1 VDPVFLDQLQHLQ
14 QILLKTKDTSN
25 ESKSSVKFDKKLLDF
40 DYGEEEDDDVVV
52 TNSPNTTTS
61 ANTQHNAI
69 STNSSLE
76 SLGLLLTN
84 PEVFIIYRI
93 SEISYITTNFYIYTI
108 HYHYVLFLKVLRQL
122 QTLQQTMQNNA
133 SSSQHE
139 MEEKMRKLQQ
149 MKQQEE
155 EFDKHLAQTVPVSYT
170 DYS

>member
-25 ESKSSVKFDKKLLDF
+25 EPKSSVKFDKKLLDF

-84 PEVFIIYRI
+84 PEAFIIYRI
-93 SEISYITTNFYIYTI
+93 SEINYIIKLLYI
-108 HYHYVLFLKVLRQL
+108 HYMSSLHIIFEGLKTAANLATNYAEQRLFV
-122 QTLQQTMQNNA
+122 TT
-133 SSSQHE
+133 
-139 MEEKMRKLQQ
+139 
-149 MKQQEE
+149 
-155 EFDKHLAQTVPVSYT
+155 
-170 DYS
+170 